1 MANKKEL
8 SIEETFAKLD
18 DLINQMDDE
27 DITLEDS
34 FKLYNDGLLLVKQC
48 NEKIEKVE
56 KDIEVLENE

>member
-8 SIEETFAKLD
+8 SIEDIYEKLD
-18 DLINQMDDE
+18 GLIEQMDGD
-27 DITLEDS
+27 DISLEDS
-34 FKLYNDGLLLVKQC
+34 FKLYNEGLLLVKEC

>member
-8 SIEETFAKLD
+8 SIEDIYDKLD
-18 DLINQMDDE
+18 GLIEQMDSD
-27 DITLEDS
+27 DISLEDS
-34 FKLYNDGLLLVKQC
+34 FKLYNEGLLLVKEC

>member
-8 SIEETFAKLD
+8 SIEDIYDKLD
-18 DLINQMDDE
+18 GLIEKMDSD
-27 DITLEDS
+27 DISLEDS
-34 FKLYNDGLLLVKQC
+34 FKLYNEGLSLVKEC

>member
-8 SIEETFAKLD
+8 SIEDIYDKLD
-18 DLINQMDDE
+18 GLIEQMDSD
-27 DITLEDS
+27 DISLEDS
-34 FKLYNDGLLLVKQC
+34 FKLYNEGLSLVKEC

>member
-8 SIEETFAKLD
+8 NIEDIYDKLD
-18 DLINQMDDE
+18 GLIEQMDND
-27 DITLEDS
+27 DISLEDS
-34 FKLYNDGLLLVKQC
+34 FKLYNEGLSLVKEC